1 MVTRGCGGQ
10 VLVGA
15 AVVAEVRNWELAE
28 TADRIDA
35 SSMGDC
41 TRKYAVGPTEATGG
55 FNCWMDDSDTTG
67 QGALPVAGAVTLVLH
82 PDGAGTGKPARTFDA
97 NIEGVTER
105 ADVAGLVE
113 RDYTFVATTPVDRT
127 AQT

>member
-15 AVVAEVRNWELAE
+15 AVVAEVRNWELSE
-28 TADRIDA
+28 TAERIDA

-41 TRKYAVGPTEATGG
+41 SRTYAVGPVEATGG
-55 FNCWMDDSDTTG
+55 FNCWMDDSDATG
-67 QGALPVAGAVTLVLH
+67 QGALPVAGSVTLSLY
-82 PDGAGTGKPARTFDA
+82 PDGAGTGKPSRTFSA
-97 NIEGVTER
+97 TIEGVAER